1 MAMAKSLAS
10 QATRGFGLTK
20 RALNA
25 SFANTLDAQLDVE
38 AQAMHEA
45 GRTADY
51 EEGVRAFLEKRKPVY
66 RGA

>member
-1 MAMAKSLAS
+1 MHDRVC

-38 AQAMHEA
+38 EAAMREA
-45 GRTADY
+45 GRTRDY
-51 EEGVRAFLEKRKPVY
+51 EEGVRAFLGKCKPVY
-66 RGA
+66 RGE